1 MKRLKIAQKFALSL
15 VTGLVSVGYA
25 LPSLAILGSPVGV
38 IRSAENEHQWT
49 AITSRLQRSGID
61 YCVLDARN
69 WQEVTDFGSIQVLI
83 LPNVASINGGQA
95 EALQQWMNTGGRV
108 IVTGPTGSLAQPDVR
123 DQLRSLFGA
132 YWGFSNVIPS
142 TLRLSSLPTAYATQ
156 ANLSSTLVGGVLIPT
171 AVNSETAAVWLA
183 DGTPPAVITTDQ
195 SIFIG
200 WRWGVDEVA
209 ETALDVAWLQAS
221 LNRFGVRPTQTIS
234 TGSPPEC
241 KPSVPIRQET
251 APIPLLP
258 NLDPAP
264 ESPVVPQPTSVPDV
278 SPTYENIPPSPPA
291 TSNQPLNGDEN
302 QVLVANREEA
312 IPLSLNQQNAA
323 ALSPNQVNEMSTELT
338 DLIARFES
346 TLIAAEANHQDQES
360 PDKASDAPPSLA
372 TRRSYETLQSAREN
386 LVQFKQ
392 LVAQQNYTKARQK
405 WLKARRMLWD
415 NYPTDRLFAQPEV
428 RAMWLD
434 RGTIVKAK
442 SEADLAVIFDR
453 MAEAGINTVFFE
465 TVNASYPIYPS
476 RVAPEQNPLTKGWD
490 PLKAAVKLAHERNME
505 LHAWVWAFAAANQ
518 GHNKVLDQPEDYLGP
533 VLSRNPDWGIT
544 DRKGNPFDT
553 GAQFKKS
560 FYDPANPEV
569 RRYLLALYE
578 EIVTNYDVD
587 GLQLDYIRYPFQDPK
602 YDSTYGFSKVS
613 RALFK
618 DIYQV
623 DPIEIT
629 PSHPLW
635 NAWVGFRVRQVDS
648 FVATVSAQLKQKNPD
663 LILSTAVFPLKRQDR
678 LFRLQQNWEAWMEQ
692 EWVDMI
698 VLMTY
703 ALDTGSLEDRT
714 APLFDPSAI
723 KSSLVIPGLRLLK
736 VPDSVTI
743 DQLQLVRNM
752 PTGGY
757 ALFAAENLTPNLQT
771 ILGRI
776 QGESTNQQEPLPYRQ
791 PFQASTQRYQAL
803 QQEWDFLLSQQQLQM
818 SSSARQ
824 AWEQQSK
831 ALGQSLEQLAQN
843 PSPQTWKE
851 AQSRLS
857 QFRQQFSGWM
867 GEQRQVYPYQVQVWE
882 NRLATLEKLLVY
894 GERRVI
900 RAAISY
906 Q

>member
-1 MKRLKIAQKFALSL
+1 MRL
-15 VTGLVSVGYA
+15 
-25 LPSLAILGSPVGV
+25 P
-38 IRSAENEHQWT
+38 
-49 AITSRLQRSGID
+49 
-61 YCVLDARN
+61 
-69 WQEVTDFGSIQVLI
+69 
-83 LPNVASINGGQA
+83 
-95 EALQQWMNTGGRV
+95 
-108 IVTGPTGSLAQPDVR
+108 
-123 DQLRSLFGA
+123 
-132 YWGFSNVIPS
+132 
-142 TLRLSSLPTAYATQ
+142 
-156 ANLSSTLVGGVLIPT
+156 
-171 AVNSETAAVWLA
+171 
-183 DGTPPAVITTDQ
+183 
-195 SIFIG
+195 
-200 WRWGVDEVA
+200 
-209 ETALDVAWLQAS
+209 
-221 LNRFGVRPTQTIS
+221 
-234 TGSPPEC
+234 
-241 KPSVPIRQET
+241 
-251 APIPLLP
+251 
-258 NLDPAP
+258 
-264 ESPVVPQPTSVPDV
+264 
-278 SPTYENIPPSPPA
+278 
-291 TSNQPLNGDEN
+291 
-302 QVLVANREEA
+302 
-312 IPLSLNQQNAA
+312 LNQQNSSI
-323 ALSPNQVNEMSTELT
+323 LSPSQVNEMSTELA
-338 DLIARFES
+338 DLIDRFES
-346 TLIAAEANHQDQES
+346 TLIAAEAIHQEQKS
-360 PDKASDAPPSLA
+360 VTIPPTPA
-372 TRRSYETLQSAREN
+372 TRRSYETLQSARES
-386 LVQFKQ
+386 LVQFQ
-392 LVAQQNYTKARQK
+392 ELVAQQNYTQARQK

-415 NYPTDRLFAQPEV
+415 HYPTDRLFAQPEV

-434 RGTIVKAK
+434 RGTIVKAR

-476 RVAPEQNPLTKGWD
+476 RIAPEQNPLTKGWD

-533 VLSRNPDWGIT
+533 VLSRNPEWGIT
-544 DRKGNPFDT
+544 DRNGNPFDT

-618 DIYQV
+618 DIYKV

-648 FVATVSAQLKQKNPD
+648 FVATVSAQLKRKKPD

-678 LFRLQQNWEAWMEQ
+678 LFRLQQNWEEWMEQ
-692 EWVDMI
+692 EWIDMV

-714 APLFDPSAI
+714 APLFDPSTI

-776 QGESTNQQEPLPYRQ
+776 QGESRVQQEPLPYRQ
-791 PFQASTQRYQAL
+791 PFQASAQRYQAL
-803 QQEWDFLLSQQQLQM
+803 QQEWQFLLSQQQLTM
-818 SSSARQ
+818 SASVLQTWRKESQ
-824 AWEQQSK
+824 E
-831 ALGQSLEQLAQN
+831 LGQALEQLAQT
-843 PSPQTWKE
+843 PSPQNWKQ
-851 AQSRLS
+851 AHARLS
-857 QFRQQFSGWM
+857 QFRRQFGGWM
-867 GEQRQVYPYQVQVWE
+867 GQQRQTYPYQVQVWE

-894 GERRVI
+894 GERKVI
-900 RAAISY
+900 REGQAIVTNPLHASP
-906 Q
+906 